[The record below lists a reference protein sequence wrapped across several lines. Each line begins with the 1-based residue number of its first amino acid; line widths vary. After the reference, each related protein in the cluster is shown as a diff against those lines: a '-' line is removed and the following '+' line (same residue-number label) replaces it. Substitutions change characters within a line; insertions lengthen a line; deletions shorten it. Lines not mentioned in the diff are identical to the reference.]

1 MMLSNELCQNIS
13 TFDRFLCK
21 SYGYLEKLFWVI
33 SAILMIIASFVMLYK
48 GAMHFFADTANLK
61 MALTKDFFYAFIC
74 LELFQISRVRI
85 EGESHKKV
93 LYHFIVMA
101 ALTFGRE
108 IFLVHNI
115 TLPVVTG
122 FIMMIVIFMAFYTW
136 RAAFSNPAV

>member
-1 MMLSNELCQNIS
+1 MVYPKRLCLGFN
-13 TFDRFLCK
+13 
-21 SYGYLEKLFWVI
+21 YLEKSFWVV
-33 SAILMIIASFVMLYK
+33 SALLMIIASFVMLYQ

-61 MALTKDFFYAFIC
+61 LALTKDFFYAFIC
-74 LELFQISRVRI
+74 LELFQISRIRI

-115 TLPVVTG
+115 TLPVVSG
-122 FIMMIVIFMAFYTW
+122 FIMMILIFMAFYTW
-136 RAAFSNPAV
+136 RSMFSNPAL